1 MAFSTFSGSNS
12 GNRAFQLNG
21 EILGGVVVSGTLFG
35 GLPVFTGSTDGI
47 PIAAHAKYAL
57 SRSFADNDASGSI
70 IQALNYLEA
79 RAGLS
84 GDVTF
89 VNVNNALQESTGS
102 ILLGDPSRT
111 DTISGSG
118 PINIVGAGFL
128 GSLITT
134 GSISSS
140 AGSLIIGGGTT
151 LTGLLDVSGVITAA
165 GNISSSAA
173 LMIGGAT
180 TLTNTLDVSGAA
192 TIVGTT
198 ALRGR
203 LNVTGNISGTA
214 DVAGQALKIQAGAI
228 LTGALVQHGG
238 TTLQGEL
245 SSSGGAVF
253 LGTVITNTFEASSS
267 LLVAGNAGVTGTVH
281 AGSDISGAADIAGQE
296 LKIQAGSTITGSSVF
311 HGAISGGLGATFVEG
326 VIASTL
332 EASSSIFC
340 GASVVV
346 TGASGFVMATSMISN
361 QTILA
366 STSMTGVVGLNLGGE
381 SLIRI
386 HNNIKEPVLNVSGTI
401 FVSGAASANPIKL
414 QLGTSAASCSLDMI
428 PYIQTMG
435 VDEAGKLK
443 LFKLQISG
451 GMFQVSEA

>member
-35 GLPVFTGSTDGI
+35 GLPVFTGSTGGI
-47 PIAAHAKYAL
+47 PIGAHAKYAL

-79 RAGLS
+79 RAGLGS
-84 GDVTF
+84 DTTF
-89 VNVNNALQESTGS
+89 LEVNNALQESTGS
-102 ILLGDPSRT
+102 VYLGDPSRT
-111 DTISGSG
+111 DNALFYGDLSGTHFSVTAAGITKVEGLLSASDSLVVDGASIFSSNLTVSG
-118 PINIVGAGFL
+118 A
-128 GSLITT
+128 
-134 GSISSS
+134 ISSS

-151 LTGLLDVSGVITAA
+151 LSNALSVSGTTTLA
-165 GNISSSAA
+165 GDLSSSAGA
-173 LMIGGAT
+173 TFLGGLIAT
-180 TLTNTLDVSGAA
+180 TL
-192 TIVGTT
+192 
-198 ALRGR
+198 
-203 LNVTGNISGTA
+203 
-214 DVAGQALKIQAGAI
+214 Q
-228 LTGALVQHGG
+228 
-238 TTLQGEL
+238 
-245 SSSGGAVF
+245 
-253 LGTVITNTFEASSS
+253 ASSS
-267 LLVAGNAGVTGTVH
+267 LLIAGNAGVTGTIH
-281 AGSDISGAADIAGQE
+281 AGGNISGAADIAGQE

-346 TGASGFVMATSMISN
+346 TGASGFVLATALQAN
-361 QTILA
+361 QTIVA
-366 STSMTGVVGLNLGGE
+366 STSITGTTGLNIGGE
-381 SLIRI
+381 GLIRL
-386 HNNIKEPVLNVSGTI
+386 HNNVKEPLLNVSGAI

-414 QLGTSAASCSLDMI
+414 QLGQSAASCSLDMI

-435 VDEAGKLK
+435 VDEEGKLR